1 MSAHPELAV
10 PRTIAVDGRPARYRD
25 TGSGSPVLLLHGI
38 GRSLADW
45 DEQHRLLEASHRVLS
60 VDLAGFGGS
69 TALSGRHTLDSLAAW
84 VSRFLDAVGAE
95 GGLDGEGGLDAVDVV
110 GNSLGGAVAMRLSVL
125 RPDKVRRLVLINSAG
140 FGATVT
146 PALRLVALPV
156 VGRIL
161 LRPTTK
167 AAYQTE
173 RALFVDRTFIS
184 RDRIAASVARGS
196 RRGAMRAF
204 REVVH
209 DLGTFRGIRPRW
221 RARLLAEVVSAG
233 KPVMVLWGDSDVI
246 LPAGHL
252 AEARRLL
259 PGATTHLFE
268 ETGHMPHLERA
279 RETAELIREFLR

>member
-1 MSAHPELAV
+1 LAV
-10 PRTIAVDGRPARYRD
+10 PRTIAVDGRQARYRD

-69 TALSGRHTLDSLAAW
+69 TALSGRHTLDSLAEW
-84 VSRFLDAVGAE
+84 VSRFLDAVDA
-95 GGLDGEGGLDAVDVV
+95 EGGLDAVDVV

-161 LRPTTK
+161 LRPTPK

-173 RALFVDRTFIS
+173 RALFVNRTFIS

-221 RARLLAEVVSAG
+221 RARLLAEVVAAG

>member
-1 MSAHPELAV
+1 MSAQPELAE

-84 VSRFLDAVGAE
+84 VSRFLDAVDA
-95 GGLDGEGGLDAVDVV
+95 EGGLDAVDVV

-161 LRPTTK
+161 LRPTPK

-173 RALFVDRTFIS
+173 RALFVNRTFIS

-204 REVVH
+204 REVAH

-221 RARLLAEVVSAG
+221 RARLLAEVVAAG

-279 RETAELIREFLR
+279 RETAELIREFLG

>member
-1 MSAHPELAV
+1 VSAQPELAE

-84 VSRFLDAVGAE
+84 VSRFLDAVDA
-95 GGLDGEGGLDAVDVV
+95 EGGLDAVDVV

-161 LRPTTK
+161 LRPTPK

-173 RALFVDRTFIS
+173 RALFVNRTFIS

-204 REVVH
+204 REVAH

-221 RARLLAEVVSAG
+221 RARLLAEVVAAG

-279 RETAELIREFLR
+279 RETAELIREFLG

>member
-1 MSAHPELAV
+1 MTAHPELAV

-25 TGSGSPVLLLHGI
+25 TGNGSPVLLLHGI

-45 DEQHRLLEASHRVLS
+45 DEQHRLLEAGHRVLS

-84 VSRFLDAVGAE
+84 VSRFLEAVDPE
-95 GGLDGEGGLDAVDVV
+95 GGLETIDVV

-146 PALRLVALPV
+146 PALRLVSLPV

-161 LRPTTK
+161 LRPTPKT
-167 AAYQTE
+167 AYQTE
-173 RALFVDRTFIS
+173 RALFVNRTFIS
-184 RDRIAASVARGS
+184 RDRIAASVARDS
-196 RRGAMRAF
+196 QRGAMRAF
-204 REVVH
+204 REVAH

-221 RARLLAEVVSAG
+221 RARLLAEVVAAG

-268 ETGHMPHLERA
+268 ATGHMPHLERA
-279 RETAELIREFLR
+279 RETAELIRGFLG